1 MADGAKVVAEH
12 GEKWIHPEYMKGAE
26 LILGAEFTTTAIIR
40 TVDKYLDFLSGGGG
54 HLVESHFFAC
64 LNLSVVM

>member
-40 TVDKYLDFLSGGGG
+40 TVDKYLDFLSGAGGTW
-54 HLVESHFFAC
+54 
-64 LNLSVVM
+64 